1 MTKRI
6 LFDII
11 TNSPEET
18 ESAGEKLAGMIG
30 ENKFVAMYGDLG
42 AGKTAFVRGFV
53 RRLVPDAQVCSPTY
67 SIINE
72 YTSDKNKIC
81 HIDAYRI
88 SDDDDLYS
96 CGFYDYSDWLI
107 LAEWSENI
115 AFAVPADHVE
125 VRITQLDENRR
136 DVCVSLVTENC
147 P

>member
-1 MTKRI
+1 MI
-6 LFDII
+6 SQIVFDTI
-11 TNSPEET
+11 TNSPDET
-18 ESAGEKLAGMIG
+18 EAAGERLAGMIG
-30 ENKFVAMYGDLG
+30 DNKFVAMYGDLG

-53 RRLVPDAQVCSPTY
+53 RKLVPDAQVCSPTY

-72 YTSDKNKIC
+72 YASDKYKIC

-96 CGFYDYSDWLI
+96 CGFYDYSDWLTV
-107 LAEWSENI
+107 AEWTENI

-125 VRITQLDENRR
+125 VKITQLDESRR
-136 DVCVSLVTENC
+136 DVCVSLVKGNC